1 MSKKLLR
8 LNPGD
13 LPESAQ
19 LVAVTK
25 EVLTVQEMA
34 SRETAGAISP
44 SRQLLTLRRVLAKHE
59 VAIEAVRSAAR
70 ECHGNV
76 ISPRNGFELAIA
88 MNVYVVTAHLW
99 LTRSRDMDELADREP
114 PHRAMSSRRSLD
126 ERAGVLSKVDDYVE
140 SGKAAIRDLGEFRV
154 PKTGKSLEQLNLEL
168 YLRRVGVAL
177 TAADISPKFAPPPVS
192 EVLRELSAIRA
203 GATFARQPQHL
214 QAKYWQITAAL
225 EQGAGDEARMRDA
238 VREWRRLTPRDVDA
252 QLRLHLELVQL
263 ATSDAERLE
272 HMHTLRKLAER
283 PGLGPLF
290 SRERLGRLSVLRD
303 VFWAIPA
310 RVDASSPYAN
320 AIIEE
325 AFAAYGL
332 WLYGR
337 PIAVDSRSICFL
349 AAWKGRGHLSW
360 SDDGTRRVE
369 ATAIPD
375 DLLPDFL
382 ADIESLK
389 PLGDAMREMSAFLD
403 AHVAP
408 PLSDGDEITG
418 ETRLVVGGGAS
429 LLPVL
434 ATNVN
439 GQSLGARGAAYCHPN
454 PTVAGA
460 PATTLPFDLLVV
472 DRTFGS
478 PSRDVVEAW
487 ELVAS
492 PSAGMK
498 KLEFDSSAA
507 AGRLSV
513 DSLQDALLGCR
524 RALVFSHVNNPT
536 FHGGQGGIFLGGG
549 QHLSP
554 EAIAPMAL
562 GGLEELVIV
571 GCGSGRDNLFVG
583 GVSVAHAAAVA
594 GAREVLYTRWTIT
607 SEVGA
612 NFAVALMDA
621 RRNGMAL
628 EAFLASTYADD
639 SALASVYGMIRP

>member
-13 LPESAQ
+13 LPEAAQ
-19 LVAVTK
+19 LAAVTR
-25 EVLTVQEMA
+25 EVLSVQEMA
-34 SRETAGAISP
+34 SREAAGAVSP
-44 SRQLLTLRRVLAKHE
+44 SRQLLALREVLAKHE
-59 VAIEAVRSAAR
+59 IAIEAVRSAAR
-70 ECHGNV
+70 ERHGKV
-76 ISPRNGFELAIA
+76 ISPRNGFELAFA
-88 MNVYVVTAHLW
+88 MRVYAVTAHLW
-99 LTRSRDMDELADREP
+99 LTLSRNVDQLAGREP
-114 PHRAMSSRRSLD
+114 PHRLMSSRRSLD
-126 ERAGVLSKVDDYVE
+126 ERAGVLSKVNDYVDC
-140 SGKAAIRDLGEFRV
+140 GKAAIRDLREFRV
-154 PKTGKSLEQLNLEL
+154 PKGGPSLEKLNLEL
-168 YLRRVGVAL
+168 YLERVGVAL
-177 TAADISPKFAPPPVS
+177 TAAEISPKFSPPPVS
-192 EVLRELSAIRA
+192 DVLRELSAIRA
-203 GATFARQPQHL
+203 GAAFAQQPQDL
-214 QAKYWQITAAL
+214 QARYWQITAAL
-225 EQGAGDEARMRDA
+225 EQDAGNDARMGDA

-272 HMHTLRKLAER
+272 HLHAFTTLAER
-283 PGLGPLF
+283 PELGPLF

-320 AIIEE
+320 ALIEE

-337 PIAVDSRSICFL
+337 PIEVDSGCICFL

-360 SDDGTRRVE
+360 SADGTRHVQ
-369 ATAIPD
+369 ALAIPD
-375 DLLPDFL
+375 DLLPGFL
-382 ADIESLK
+382 GAIEKLR
-389 PLGDAMREMSAFLD
+389 LRDAMREMSAFLD
-403 AHVAP
+403 ANVAL
-408 PLSDGDEITG
+408 PLAQGDEITD

-439 GQSLGARGAAYCHPN
+439 GQSLGALGAAYRHPN
-454 PTVAGA
+454 ATVAGA

-472 DRTFGS
+472 DRAFDS
-478 PSRDVVEAW
+478 DSRDVVEAW
-487 ELVAS
+487 ELDAS

-498 KLEFDSSAA
+498 KLEFNSSAA
-507 AGRLSV
+507 AGHLSV
-513 DSLQDALLGCR
+513 DSLQDALVGCR
-524 RALVFSHVNNPT
+524 RALVFAHVNNPM
-536 FHGGQGGIFLGGG
+536 FHGGQGGIFLGDG

-562 GGLEELVIV
+562 GGLEELVII

-594 GAREVLYTRWTIT
+594 GAREILYTHWTIT

-612 NFAVALMDA
+612 NFAVALMDT

-628 EAFLASTYADD
+628 GSFLASTYADD

>member
-44 SRQLLTLRRVLAKHE
+44 SGQLLALRRVLAKHE

-70 ECHGNV
+70 ERHGKV
-76 ISPRNGFELAIA
+76 MSPKNGGELAIA

-99 LTRSRDMDELADREP
+99 LTLSRNMDELADREP
-114 PHRAMSSRRSLD
+114 PHRLMSSRRSLD
-126 ERAGVLSKVDDYVE
+126 ERAGVLSKVNDYVE
-140 SGKAAIRDLGEFRV
+140 CGKAAIRDLGEFRV
-154 PKTGKSLEQLNLEL
+154 PKTGKALEQLNLEL
-168 YLRRVGVAL
+168 YLGRVGVAL

-192 EVLRELSAIRA
+192 EVLRELSAIRV
-203 GATFARQPQHL
+203 GAAFAQQPQHL

-225 EQGAGDEARMRDA
+225 EQEAADDARMRDA

-310 RVDASSPYAN
+310 LVDASSPYAN

-337 PIAVDSRSICFL
+337 PIDVNSGCICFL

-360 SDDGTRRVE
+360 SDDGTRRVQ
-369 ATAIPD
+369 ALAIPD
-375 DLLPDFL
+375 DLLPGFL
-382 ADIESLK
+382 GAIENLK
-389 PLGDAMREMSAFLD
+389 LGDAMREMSAFLD

-408 PLSDGDEITG
+408 PLAHGDEITG

-487 ELVAS
+487 ELDAS

-554 EAIAPMAL
+554 EAIAPMVL
-562 GGLEELVIV
+562 GGLGELVIV

-628 EAFLASTYADD
+628 ESFLASTYADD

>member
-1 MSKKLLR
+1 
-8 LNPGD
+8 
-13 LPESAQ
+13 
-19 LVAVTK
+19 
-25 EVLTVQEMA
+25 
-34 SRETAGAISP
+34 
-44 SRQLLTLRRVLAKHE
+44 
-59 VAIEAVRSAAR
+59 
-70 ECHGNV
+70 
-76 ISPRNGFELAIA
+76 
-88 MNVYVVTAHLW
+88 
-99 LTRSRDMDELADREP
+99 
-114 PHRAMSSRRSLD
+114 
-126 ERAGVLSKVDDYVE
+126 
-140 SGKAAIRDLGEFRV
+140 
-154 PKTGKSLEQLNLEL
+154 
-168 YLRRVGVAL
+168 VGVVL
-177 TAADISPKFAPPPVS
+177 TAADISSRFAPPPVS

-203 GATFARQPQHL
+203 GAAFAQQPQHL
-214 QAKYWQITAAL
+214 QAKYWQVTAAL
-225 EQGAGDEARMRDA
+225 EQEAGDDARMRDA

-252 QLRLHLELVQL
+252 QLRLHLGLVQL

-310 RVDASSPYAN
+310 LADASSPYAN

-337 PIAVDSRSICFL
+337 PIEVNSGCICFL

-360 SDDGTRRVE
+360 SDDGTRRVQGL
-369 ATAIPD
+369 AIPD
-375 DLLPDFL
+375 DLLPEFL
-382 ADIESLK
+382 GAIENLK
-389 PLGDAMREMSAFLD
+389 LSDAMREMSAFLD
-403 AHVAP
+403 ANVAP
-408 PLSDGDEITG
+408 PLAQGDEITG

-434 ATNVN
+434 ATNVD

-487 ELVAS
+487 ELDAS

-498 KLEFDSSAA
+498 RLEFDSFAA

-536 FHGGQGGIFLGGG
+536 FHGGQGGILLGGG

-562 GGLEELVIV
+562 RGLQELVII

-583 GVSVAHAAAVA
+583 GVSVAHAVAVA

-607 SEVGA
+607 SEAGA

-628 EAFLASTYADD
+628 ESFLASTYAGDP
-639 SALASVYGMIRP
+639 ALASVYGMIRP